1 MTIGERIKA
10 ARKMRGMTQAELG
23 ELAGIAEPTIRRY
36 ELGKLNPKFE
46 TLAKIAEALK
56 VNPADIDERLTISLS
71 EEGQMKPWENNSGA
85 RDPTAYAAT
94 KAITDEEERVSNLV
108 RAIKTLIHLSGF
120 DLLNRIELRDKKSG
134 RIYR

>member
-1 MTIGERIKA
+1 
-10 ARKMRGMTQAELG
+10 
-23 ELAGIAEPTIRRY
+23 
-36 ELGKLNPKFE
+36 
-46 TLAKIAEALK
+46 
-56 VNPADIDERLTISLS
+56 
-71 EEGQMKPWENNSGA
+71 MKPWENNFGA